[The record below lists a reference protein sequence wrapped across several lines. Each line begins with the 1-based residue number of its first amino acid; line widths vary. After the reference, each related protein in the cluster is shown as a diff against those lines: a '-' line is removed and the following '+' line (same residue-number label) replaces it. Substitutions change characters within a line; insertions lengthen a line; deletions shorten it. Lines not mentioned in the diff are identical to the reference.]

1 MLFLVMA
8 EVKGTPPP
16 PSLESLQRG
25 LATLER
31 LEELTRLGT
40 VLAAGVYAGSMG
52 MCFTVEV
59 ESNNELHQLVSSLPT
74 FVEAEWR
81 TVPLVGITDD
91 IAVTRA
97 ALEHFGGAPQ

>member
-1 MLFLVMA
+1 MLFLVTA

-31 LEELTRLGT
+31 LEELRRLGT

-52 MCFTVEV
+52 MCFTIDVA
-59 ESNNELHQLVSSLPT
+59 SNNELHQIVSSLPT

-81 TVPLVGITDD
+81 TVPLVDIPDD

-97 ALEHFGGAPQ
+97 ALDHFGAAPQ